1 MLLFSDDY
9 KEKGHLFYKNEWQK
23 NKNGAEIRKIN
34 WMQGNVK
41 NDNVPIANECSVRK
55 YLMYYT
61 V

>member
-23 NKNGAEIRKIN
+23 NKNGAEVRKIN

-41 NDNVPIANECSVRK
+41 NDNVP
-55 YLMYYT
+55 
-61 V
+61 